1 MKRIHKA
8 TMVLA
13 GALLL
18 GTGLFTACP
27 NNPDPADPG
36 KDNTNQDTNTPP
48 GSGGEDENPD
58 DSIVPEIYR
67 EYMIGATDSDIA
79 AIKSFED
86 WGSGTTYKDNED
98 GTITLTAGSN
108 WGERAYLSY
117 GGITPGYLSR
127 FARVVVLAD
136 VSAFEASGDTNVL
149 FSGTGTDE
157 YLKAASK
164 SGEGTV
170 TYIFNISDS
179 KSAESQKQASLI
191 FYGTG
196 SVTVKEWYFEA
207 DSKLAVFKTPLTD
220 LISASNTLKNGAQV
234 GTAGGQYP
242 KDAYDAFNA
251 AISAATDVANSTSST
266 QKEIYASY
274 YELSEAKS
282 VFEAAKLPDIPFT
295 ELSGTEIPEGAIV
308 IFDASNISEAKWTA
322 NNSPWWL
329 PDGGSFTIKQVD
341 FEESKIYEVVTK
353 EVGSCGCFNVSDSG
367 NYDGKK
373 DSGIKITSNSELY
386 ISLYS
391 SANTRIKP
399 AHPDSEDIPTIEGKE
414 EWQLIKIK
422 YNDELFKDKEK
433 TSLYQIGFIAAVA
446 EESSVFI
453 DAVYLI
459 NK

>member
-1 MKRIHKA
+1 
-8 TMVLA
+8 MVKQKLVRAVKGVSLVLTASFALA
-13 GALLL
+13 AIGCNHNPGA
-18 GTGLFTACP
+18 
-27 NNPDPADPG
+27 
-36 KDNTNQDTNTPP
+36 
-48 GSGGEDENPD
+48 ENKEPD
-58 DSIVPEIYR
+58 DPIVPEPEIYR

-136 VSAFEASGDTNVL
+136 VSAFEASGDTNIL
-149 FSGTGTDE
+149 FSGTVTDE
-157 YLKAASK
+157 YLKAASE

-220 LISASNTLKNGAQV
+220 LISASNTLKNDAQV

-282 VFEAAKLPDIPFT
+282 VFEEAKLPDFPFT
-295 ELSGTEIPEGAIV
+295 ELSGTEIPEDATV
-308 IFDASNISEAKWTA
+308 IFDASNISEAQWA
-322 NNSPWWL
+322 AHNSPWYL
-329 PDGGSFTIKQVD
+329 PEGGSFTIKQVD

-353 EVGSCGCFNVSDSG
+353 VAGSCGCFNVSG
-367 NYDGKK
+367 GTEET
-373 DSGIKITSNSELY
+373 GIEVTSSSKLY

-391 SANTRIKP
+391 LAGTKIKP
-399 AHPDSEDIPTIEGKE
+399 VHPDVEIPIEGKE
-414 EWQLIKIK
+414 EWQLIEID
-422 YNDELFKDKEK
+422 YSNSEYEK
-433 TSLYQIGFIAAVA
+433 NSSLWQFGFVATVA

-453 DAVYLI
+453 DAVYLM
-459 NK
+459 N